1 MNVYIF
7 VAAAVFSVIPLLV
20 IFKVNINQLIKDPK
34 QFPEVQKK
42 FLVGV
47 ALSKIVPVILLVFG
61 IVKMTPVDFDKLLIP
76 LLIIMIVVMFGFI
89 FISSQKMSNGN
100 KDVKFAVN
108 TLTSIARPLIFS
120 IPLMAIVFMIL
131 MTQ

>member
-1 MNVYIF
+1 MNRMNYFLRSIFMNVYIF

-34 QFPEVQKK
+34 QFHEVQKK

-108 TLTSIARPLIFS
+108 TL
-120 IPLMAIVFMIL
+120 
-131 MTQ
+131 